1 MATHA
6 AFLRQEGIDWTL
18 SKGTDKRIGVDPA
31 QFNPNAAFGK
41 VYWVDENTG
50 SDLSTG
56 LTPATAF
63 ATIGQAITISNA
75 EVGNYNMNTIY
86 VNAQTYTESLT
97 TAPKNVNIIAI
108 GGKVRLQGVQSFT
121 ASQNWHFYNF
131 QFRYSTGTMIT
142 IASTSYSCGF
152 HGCRFDSTGNSIAIS
167 AGGAQDFV
175 IEDCTFH
182 SNPLHTTAIQITG
195 NSIRFL
201 IRNNYIA
208 ATTNGI
214 LIDNVTGIYGAIIAD
229 NYIGRVWA
237 DANSSTQMAYGI
249 RMAKTTGTAKIFV
262 VNNRIEALDAIS
274 SATADNAAQFQMVGN
289 RTGQGTTAAWEDA

>member
-6 AFLRQEGIDWTL
+6 AYLREEGLDWTL
-18 SKGTDKRIGVDPA
+18 EKNANKTIGISPGS
-31 QFNPNAAFGK
+31 FNPNAAFGN
-41 VYWVDENTG
+41 VYWVDKTTG
-50 SDLSTG
+50 DDASNGLSPG
-56 LTPATAF
+56 NAFLT
-63 ATIGQAITISNA
+63 IEQAITVSNA

-97 TAPKNVNIIAI
+97 TAPKNANIIAI

-142 IASTSYSCGF
+142 VASTSYSCGF
-152 HGCRFDSTGNSIAIS
+152 HNCRFDSTGNSIAIS

-195 NSIRFL
+195 NSIRLL

-214 LIDNVTGIYGAIIAD
+214 LLDNVTGIYGAIIS
-229 NYIGRVWA
+229 NNLIGRVWA
-237 DANSSTQMAYGI
+237 DANSATQMTYGI
-249 RMAKTTGTAKIFV
+249 RLAKTTGTTKVFV

-274 SATADNAAQFQMVGN
+274 SATVDNAAQFQMVGN
-289 RTGQGTTAAWEDA
+289 RIGEGATAAWEDA